1 VVRATVLILAEEY
14 ARLKRRDR
22 RIVLAGEFSEE
33 QMAAIRKAKVPREF
47 DPLDQ
52 EFQDWKQ

>member
-1 VVRATVLILAEEY
+1 MVRATVLISAEGY

-22 RIVLAGEFSEE
+22 RVVLAGEFSEE

-52 EFQDWKQ
+52 EF

>member
-1 VVRATVLILAEEY
+1 VVRATVLISAEGY

-22 RIVLAGEFSEE
+22 RVVLAGEFSE